1 MKEDFLDKRKIITM
15 AKDLKEAAGIMVYP
29 REDDSID
36 LSSFI
41 VKKPPQKES
50 VVLEI
55 PLPEKVV
62 AVEEEQTGIPE
73 ETIPVEEVVEE
84 EQTDALEE
92 TMPVEE
98 VAEEEVTEEKQ
109 IERIMDGL
117 LDFCDEQRF
126 LKLYKELCRHIFDR
140 YPQLV
145 GEHISIYRSL
155 FESE

>member
-55 PLPEKVV
+55 PLPEKVAV
-62 AVEEEQTGIPE
+62 A
-73 ETIPVEEVVEE
+73 EE
-84 EQTDALEE
+84 EQTDAPEEEMPVEVEEVAEEEIAEKEQTNIPEETYLLKIVTEEEQTNIPEE

-98 VAEEEVTEEKQ
+98 VAEEKDEEK
-109 IERIMDGL
+109 EKTTE
-117 LDFCDEQRF
+117 C
-126 LKLYKELCRHIFDR
+126 
-140 YPQLV
+140 
-145 GEHISIYRSL
+145 S
-155 FESE
+155 

>member
-55 PLPEKVV
+55 PLPEKVAV
-62 AVEEEQTGIPE
+62 A
-73 ETIPVEEVVEE
+73 EE
-84 EQTDALEE
+84 EQTDAPEE
-92 TMPVEE
+92 EMPVEVEE
-98 VAEEEVTEEKQ
+98 VAEEEHVMLILVELQFITFGEES
-109 IERIMDGL
+109 L
-117 LDFCDEQRF
+117 S
-126 LKLYKELCRHIFDR
+126 HI
-140 YPQLV
+140 
-145 GEHISIYRSL
+145 
-155 FESE
+155 

>member
-55 PLPEKVV
+55 PLPEKSSSSRGRTNRRTKRRN
-62 AVEEEQTGIPE
+62 A
-73 ETIPVEEVVEE
+73 
-84 EQTDALEE
+84 
-92 TMPVEE
+92 
-98 VAEEEVTEEKQ
+98 
-109 IERIMDGL
+109 
-117 LDFCDEQRF
+117 C
-126 LKLYKELCRHIFDR
+126 
-140 YPQLV
+140 
-145 GEHISIYRSL
+145 
-155 FESE
+155 

>member
-36 LSSFI
+36 LSSLI

-62 AVEEEQTGIPE
+62 AV
-73 ETIPVEEVVEE
+73 VEE
-84 EQTDALEE
+84 EQTDAPEE
-92 TMPVEE
+92 EMPVEE
-98 VAEEEVTEEKQ
+98 VAEEKQ
-109 IERIMDGL
+109 IYIPE
-117 LDFCDEQRF
+117 E
-126 LKLYKELCRHIFDR
+126 
-140 YPQLV
+140 
-145 GEHISIYRSL
+145 
-155 FESE
+155 

>member
-55 PLPEKVV
+55 TF
-62 AVEEEQTGIPE
+62 TG
-73 ETIPVEEVVEE
+73 TISP
-84 EQTDALEE
+84 TF
-92 TMPVEE
+92 TTS
-98 VAEEEVTEEKQ
+98 VT
-109 IERIMDGL
+109 
-117 LDFCDEQRF
+117 F
-126 LKLYKELCRHIFDR
+126 
-140 YPQLV
+140 
-145 GEHISIYRSL
+145 STL
-155 FESE
+155 FSDN